1 MRNIIS
7 KVINLK
13 VVLQCAINPEFR
25 GLRQWDRKRKPE
37 ALVVAD
43 PGVVTSDNRLL
54 VGHSGM
60 PITHNARWR
69 GQR

>member
-13 VVLQCAINPEFR
+13 VVLQCAINPEVR
-25 GLRQWDRKRKPE
+25 GMHQWDRTRKPE

-54 VGHSGM
+54 GL
-60 PITHNARWR
+60 
-69 GQR
+69 